1 VSFKKNNLLQN
12 YYTKNIQRETNKE
25 KANAKNRDY
34 QQNNNLRKVLSN
46 NGISICSRFGVSE
59 KNFL

>member
-1 VSFKKNNLLQN
+1 VSFKKTT
-12 YYTKNIQRETNKE
+12 YYKTTILKNIQRETNKE